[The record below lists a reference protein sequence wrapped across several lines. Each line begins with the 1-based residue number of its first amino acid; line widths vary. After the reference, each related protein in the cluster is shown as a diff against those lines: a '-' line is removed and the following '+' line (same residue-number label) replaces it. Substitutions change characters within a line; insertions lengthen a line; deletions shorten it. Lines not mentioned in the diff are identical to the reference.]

1 MIVHVKHLQFPIR
14 IRRKSSSKE
23 FIDELIDSKEIKLQR
38 RVRNISEY
46 TKLKGDSKFK
56 GLSVHKETFL
66 A

>member
-46 TKLKGDSKFK
+46 TKLKRRFK
-56 GLSVHKETFL
+56 I
-66 A
+66 